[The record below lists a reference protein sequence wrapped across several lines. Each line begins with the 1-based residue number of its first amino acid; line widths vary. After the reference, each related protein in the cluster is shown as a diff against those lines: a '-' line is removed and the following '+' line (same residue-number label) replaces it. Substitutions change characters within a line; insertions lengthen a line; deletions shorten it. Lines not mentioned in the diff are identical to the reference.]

1 MALTRDIHPM
11 PAFVVEALSARDLQ
25 AAFDARPDYQRNDW
39 VGWIARAKREDT
51 KQRRL
56 EKMLSEL
63 AAGHG
68 YMGMEWHPKPR
79 KDN

>member
-11 PAFVVEALSARDLQ
+11 PAFVAHALQERGLQ
-25 AAFDARPDYQRNDW
+25 SAFDARPAYQKNDW

-51 KQRRL
+51 RQRRL

-68 YMGMEWHPKPR
+68 YMGMGWHPKPR
-79 KDN
+79 KED

>member
-1 MALTRDIHPM
+1 MALTRDIHSM
-11 PAFVVEALSARDLQ
+11 SAFVDAALRERDLQ
-25 AAFDARPDYQRNDW
+25 TAFADRPAYQQNDW

-79 KDN
+79 KED

>member
-1 MALTRDIHPM
+1 MALTRDIHTM
-11 PAFVVEALSARDLQ
+11 PASVANALRSRGLQ
-25 AAFDARPDYQRNDW
+25 TAFDARPAYQKNDW
-39 VGWIARAKREDT
+39 IGWIAGAKREDT

-79 KDN
+79 KED

>member
-11 PAFVVEALSARDLQ
+11 PTFVADALASRDLHHAFV
-25 AAFDARPDYQRNDW
+25 ARPAYQKNDW
-39 VGWIARAKREDT
+39 IGWISGAKREDT

-68 YMGMEWHPKPR
+68 YMGMEWHPKSR
-79 KDN
+79 KED

>member
-1 MALTRDIHPM
+1 MTLTRDIHPM
-11 PAFVVEALSARDLQ
+11 PAFVAAALTARDLR
-25 AAFDARPDYQRNDW
+25 AAFDARPAYQKNDW
-39 VGWIARAKREDT
+39 IGWIAGAKREDT

-79 KDN
+79 KED